1 MYTKILR
8 LIKVELHKIIL
19 RLCDKKD
26 KMKNFTS
33 VYDIDNLQNI
43 IAKALKIKENPL
55 ENPTK
60 GKGKTIGLV
69 FLNSSL
75 RTRLSSQIAAQNLG
89 LNVLVLNAAQEAW
102 NLEFAD
108 GTVMNGDTVEHI
120 KDAIEVLNQYCDI
133 IAVRCFAGMKSKEDD
148 VNESIL
154 SQFLKHAKVPV
165 VSLESATRHPLQS
178 LADCITI
185 TENWPFDK
193 LKINR
198 KPKVVLTWA
207 PHIKPIAQAVGNS
220 FTEWMQK
227 MDVDFVI
234 TNPEGYDLDKNFTK
248 DTPVIHNQD
257 EALEDADFIYVK
269 NWSSFDDYAA
279 MPEVEENWM
288 LTNKKLEQTNSAK
301 VMHCL
306 PVRRN
311 LELSDEVMDGENS
324 IIYQQAKN
332 RIFSAQTVFSEILDE
347 LNL

>member
-1 MYTKILR
+1 MR

-33 VYDIDNLQNI
+33 VYDIDNLQNT

-133 IAVRCFAGMKSKEDD
+133 IAVRCFAGMKSKDDD
-148 VNESIL
+148 VSESIL
-154 SQFLKHAKVPV
+154 SQFLKYAKVPV

-185 TENWPFDK
+185 SENWPFDK
-193 LKINR
+193 LKTDR

-220 FTEWMQK
+220 FTEWMQQ

-248 DTPVIHNQD
+248 ETPVIHNQ
-257 EALEDADFIYVK
+257 EQALKDADFIYVK
-269 NWSSFDDYAA
+269 NWSSFDDYAN
-279 MPEVEENWM
+279 MPKVEGDWM
-288 LTNKKLEQTNSAK
+288 LTNEKLEFTNQAK

-311 LELSDEVMDGENS
+311 LELSDEIMDGENS

-332 RIFSAQTVFSEILDE
+332 RIFSAQAVFSEILDE
-347 LNL
+347 LNKC

>member
-1 MYTKILR
+1 MDIPFVNWKNKNYQM
-8 LIKVELHKIIL
+8 
-19 RLCDKKD
+19 KK
-26 KMKNFTS
+26 FTS
-33 VYDIDNLQNI
+33 VSDVKNLQHI
-43 IAKALKIKENPL
+43 IKKALQIKENPL
-55 ENPTK
+55 SEPEK

-89 LNVLVLNAAQEAW
+89 LNVLTLNAAQEAW

-108 GTVMNGDTVEHI
+108 GAVMNGDTVEHI

-154 SQFLKHAKVPV
+154 SQFEQHTKVPV
-165 VSLESATRHPLQS
+165 ISLESATRHPLQS

-185 TENWPFDK
+185 TENWHFDK
-193 LKINR
+193 LSVNR

-207 PHIKPIAQAVGNS
+207 PHIKPIAHAVGNS
-220 FTEWMQK
+220 FAEWIQE

-234 TNPEGYDLDKNFTK
+234 ANPEGYDLDKNFTK
-248 DTPVIHNQD
+248 DVKIIHNQE
-257 EALEDADFIYVK
+257 EALKDADFIYVK
-269 NWSSFDDYAA
+269 NWSSFDDYAK
-279 MPEVEENWM
+279 MPEVKDNWM
-288 LTNKKLEQTNSAK
+288 LTNEKLENTNQAK

-311 LELSDEVMDGENS
+311 VELSDEVMDGENS

-332 RIFSAQTVFSEILDE
+332 RIFSAQAVFSEILDE
-347 LNL
+347 LNA

>member
-1 MYTKILR
+1 M
-8 LIKVELHKIIL
+8 
-19 RLCDKKD
+19 KK
-26 KMKNFTS
+26 FTS
-33 VYDIDNLQNI
+33 VSDVENLQHI
-43 IAKALKIKENPL
+43 IKKALQIKENPL
-55 ENPTK
+55 SEPEK

-89 LNVLVLNAAQEAW
+89 LNILTLNAAQEAW

-108 GTVMNGDTVEHI
+108 GAVMNGDTVEHI

-133 IAVRCFAGMKSKEDD
+133 IAVRCFAGMKNKEDD

-154 SQFLKHAKVPV
+154 SQFEQHAKVPV
-165 VSLESATRHPLQS
+165 ISLESATRHPLQS

-185 TENWPFDK
+185 TENWHFDK
-193 LKINR
+193 LSINR
-198 KPKVVLTWA
+198 KPKIVLTWA
-207 PHIKPIAQAVGNS
+207 PHIKPIAHAVGNS
-220 FTEWMQK
+220 FAEWMQE
-227 MDVDFVI
+227 MDVDLVI

-248 DTPVIHNQD
+248 DKKVIHNQD
-257 EALEDADFIYVK
+257 EALQDADFIYVK

-279 MPEVEENWM
+279 MPEVKENWM
-288 LTNKKLEQTNSAK
+288 LTNEKLSVTNNAK

-311 LELSDEVMDGENS
+311 VELSDEVMDGENS

-332 RIFSAQTVFSEILDE
+332 RIFSAQAVFSEILDK
-347 LNL
+347 LNS

>member
-1 MYTKILR
+1 M
-8 LIKVELHKIIL
+8 
-19 RLCDKKD
+19 KK
-26 KMKNFTS
+26 FTS
-33 VYDIDNLQNI
+33 VSDVENLQQI
-43 IAKALKIKENPL
+43 IKKALQIKENPL
-55 ENPTK
+55 SEPEK

-89 LNVLVLNAAQEAW
+89 LNVLILNAAQEAW

-108 GTVMNGDTVEHI
+108 GAVMNGDTVEHI

-154 SQFLKHAKVPV
+154 SQFEQHAKVPV
-165 VSLESATRHPLQS
+165 ISLESATRHPLQS

-185 TENWPFDK
+185 TENWHFDK
-193 LKINR
+193 LSVNR

-207 PHIKPIAQAVGNS
+207 PHIKPIAHAVGNS
-220 FTEWMQK
+220 FAEWMQE

-234 TNPEGYDLDKNFTK
+234 ANPEGYDLDKNFTK
-248 DTPVIHNQD
+248 DVKVIHDQE
-257 EALEDADFIYVK
+257 EALKDADFIYVK
-269 NWSSFDDYAA
+269 NWSSFDDYAK
-279 MPEVEENWM
+279 MPEVKDNWM
-288 LTNKKLEQTNSAK
+288 LTNEKLENTNQAK

-311 LELSDEVMDGENS
+311 VELSDEVMDGENS

-332 RIFSAQTVFSEILDE
+332 RIFSAQAVFSEILDE
-347 LNL
+347 LNS

>member
-1 MYTKILR
+1 M
-8 LIKVELHKIIL
+8 
-19 RLCDKKD
+19 KK
-26 KMKNFTS
+26 FTS
-33 VYDIDNLQNI
+33 VSDVENLQEI
-43 IAKALKIKENPL
+43 IKKALQIKENPL
-55 ENPTK
+55 SETEK

-89 LNVLVLNAAQEAW
+89 LNVLTLNAAQEAW

-108 GTVMNGDTVEHI
+108 GAVMNGDTVEHI

-154 SQFLKHAKVPV
+154 SQFEQHAKVPV
-165 VSLESATRHPLQS
+165 ISLESATRHPLQS

-185 TENWPFDK
+185 TENWK
-193 LKINR
+193 EER

-207 PHIKPIAQAVGNS
+207 PHIKPIAHAVGNS
-220 FTEWMQK
+220 FAEWMK
-227 MDVDFVI
+227 EMDVELVI
-234 TNPEGYDLDKNFTK
+234 ANPEGYDLDKNFTK
-248 DTPVIHNQD
+248 DVKVIHNQD
-257 EALEDADFIYVK
+257 EALKDADFIYVK
-269 NWSSFDDYAA
+269 NWSSFDNYAT
-279 MPEVEENWM
+279 MPEVKENWM
-288 LTNKKLEQTNSAK
+288 LTNEKLANTNQGK

-311 LELSDEVMDGENS
+311 VELSDEVMDGENS

-332 RIFSAQTVFSEILDE
+332 RIFSAQAVFSEILDE
-347 LNL
+347 LNS

>member
-1 MYTKILR
+1 M
-8 LIKVELHKIIL
+8 
-19 RLCDKKD
+19 KK
-26 KMKNFTS
+26 FTS
-33 VYDIDNLQNI
+33 VNDIENLQETI
-43 IAKALKIKENPL
+43 KKALSIKENPL
-55 ENPTK
+55 SDNEK

-102 NLEFAD
+102 NLEYAD
-108 GTVMNGDTVEHI
+108 GAVMDGGTVEHI

-154 SQFLKHAKVPV
+154 SQFEKYAKVPV

-185 TENWPFDK
+185 TENWK
-193 LKINR
+193 EER
-198 KPKVVLTWA
+198 KPKVVLTWG
-207 PHIKPIAQAVGNS
+207 PHVKPIAHAVANS
-220 FTEWMQK
+220 FTEWMQE

-234 TNPEGYDLDKNFTK
+234 SNPEGYDLDPNFIKN
-248 DTPVIHNQD
+248 TPVIHNQE
-257 EALEDADFIYVK
+257 EALKDADFIYVK
-269 NWSSFDDYAA
+269 NWSSFEEYAS
-279 MPEVEENWM
+279 MPEVKENWM
-288 LTNKKLEQTNSAK
+288 LTNEKLANTNHAK

-311 LELSDEVMDGENS
+311 VELSDEVMDGENS

-332 RIFSAQTVFSEILDE
+332 RIFSAQTVFSEILS
-347 LNL
+347 NINSK

>member
-1 MYTKILR
+1 M
-8 LIKVELHKIIL
+8 
-19 RLCDKKD
+19 KK
-26 KMKNFTS
+26 FTS
-33 VYDIDNLQNI
+33 VSDVENLQEI
-43 IAKALKIKENPL
+43 IKKALQIKENPHS
-55 ENPTK
+55 ETEK

-89 LNVLVLNAAQEAW
+89 LNVLTLNAAQEAW

-108 GTVMNGDTVEHI
+108 GAVMNGDTVEHI

-154 SQFLKHAKVPV
+154 SQFEQHAKVPV
-165 VSLESATRHPLQS
+165 ISLESATRHPLQS

-185 TENWPFDK
+185 TENWK
-193 LKINR
+193 EER

-220 FTEWMQK
+220 FAEWMQE

-234 TNPEGYDLDKNFTK
+234 ANPEGYDLDKNFTK
-248 DTPVIHNQD
+248 DVKVIHNQD
-257 EALEDADFIYVK
+257 EALKDADFIYVK
-269 NWSSFDDYAA
+269 NWSSFDDYAK
-279 MPEVEENWM
+279 MPEVKENWM
-288 LTNKKLEQTNSAK
+288 LTTQKLENTNAAK

-311 LELSDEVMDGENS
+311 VELSDEVMDGDHS

-332 RIFSAQTVFSEILDE
+332 RIFSAQAVFSEILDE
-347 LNL
+347 INSK

>member
-1 MYTKILR
+1 M
-8 LIKVELHKIIL
+8 
-19 RLCDKKD
+19 KK
-26 KMKNFTS
+26 FTS
-33 VYDIDNLQNI
+33 VSDVKNLQEI
-43 IAKALKIKENPL
+43 IKKALQIKENPL
-55 ENPTK
+55 LEPSK

-89 LNVLVLNAAQEAW
+89 LNILTLNAAQEAW

-108 GTVMNGDTVEHI
+108 GAVMNGDTVEHI

-154 SQFLKHAKVPV
+154 SQFEQHAKVPV
-165 VSLESATRHPLQS
+165 ISLESATRHPLQS

-185 TENWPFDK
+185 TENWK
-193 LKINR
+193 EEH

-207 PHIKPIAQAVGNS
+207 PHIKPIAHAVGNS
-220 FTEWMQK
+220 FAEWMQE
-227 MDVDFVI
+227 MDVELVI
-234 TNPEGYDLDKNFTK
+234 ANPEGYDLDKNFTK
-248 DTPVIHNQD
+248 DIEVIHNQD
-257 EALEDADFIYVK
+257 VALKNADFIYVK
-269 NWSSFDDYAA
+269 NWSSFDDYAT
-279 MPEVEENWM
+279 MPEVKENWM
-288 LTNKKLEQTNSAK
+288 LTNEKLASTNQGK

-311 LELSDEVMDGENS
+311 VELSDEVMDGENS

-332 RIFSAQTVFSEILDE
+332 RIFSAQAVFSEILDG
-347 LNL
+347 LNSK

>member
-1 MYTKILR
+1 
-8 LIKVELHKIIL
+8 
-19 RLCDKKD
+19 
-26 KMKNFTS
+26 MKNFTS
-33 VYDIDNLQNI
+33 LDDIDNLQEI

-55 ENPTK
+55 DNPTK

-198 KPKVVLTWA
+198 KPKIVLTWA

-220 FTEWMQK
+220 FTEWMQH

-248 DTPVIHNQD
+248 DTPVVHNQD
-257 EALEDADFIYVK
+257 EALKDADFIYVK
-269 NWSSFDDYAA
+269 NWSSFDDYAN
-279 MPEVEENWM
+279 MPNVEGDWM
-288 LTNKKLEQTNSAK
+288 LTNEKLEFTNQAK

-311 LELSDEVMDGENS
+311 LELSDEVMDGKNS

-332 RIFSAQTVFSEILDE
+332 RIFSAQAVFSEILDE
-347 LNL
+347 LDKC

>member
-1 MYTKILR
+1 
-8 LIKVELHKIIL
+8 
-19 RLCDKKD
+19 
-26 KMKNFTS
+26 MKNFTS
-33 VYDIDNLQNI
+33 VYDIDNLQHT
-43 IAKALKIKENPL
+43 IAKALKIKKNPL

-89 LNVLVLNAAQEAW
+89 LNVLILNAVQEAW

-154 SQFLKHAKVPV
+154 SQFLKYAKVPV

-185 TENWPFDK
+185 TENWTE
-193 LKINR
+193 NR

-220 FTEWMQK
+220 FTEWMQQ

-248 DTPVIHNQD
+248 DTKVIHNQD
-257 EALEDADFIYVK
+257 EALKDADFIYVK
-269 NWSSFDDYAA
+269 NWSSFEEYAA
-279 MPEVEENWM
+279 MPKVDENWM
-288 LTNKKLEQTNSAK
+288 LTNEKLELTNNAK

-332 RIFSAQTVFSEILDE
+332 RIFSAQAVFSEILDE
-347 LNL
+347 INSKN

>member
-1 MYTKILR
+1 MKKFTAVSD
-8 LIKVELHKIIL
+8 VE
-19 RLCDKKD
+19 
-26 KMKNFTS
+26 
-33 VYDIDNLQNI
+33 NLQEI
-43 IAKALKIKENPL
+43 IKKALEIKANPL
-55 ENPTK
+55 SETEK

-89 LNVLVLNAAQEAW
+89 LNVLTLNAAQEAW

-108 GTVMNGDTVEHI
+108 GAVMNGDTVEHI

-154 SQFLKHAKVPV
+154 SQFEQHAKVPV

-185 TENWPFDK
+185 TENWK
-193 LKINR
+193 KEH

-207 PHIKPIAQAVGNS
+207 PHIKPIAHAVGNS
-220 FTEWMQK
+220 FAEWMQE
-227 MDVDFVI
+227 MDVELVI
-234 TNPEGYDLDKNFTK
+234 TNPEGYDLDPAFTK
-248 DTPVIHNQD
+248 DTKVIHNQE
-257 EALEDADFIYVK
+257 EALKDADFIYVK
-269 NWSSFDDYAA
+269 NWSSFDDYAE
-279 MPEVEENWM
+279 MPEVKEDWM
-288 LTNKKLEQTNSAK
+288 LTNEKLANTNQAK

-311 LELSDEVMDGENS
+311 VELSDEVMDGENS

-332 RIFSAQTVFSEILDE
+332 RIFSAQAVFSEILDE
-347 LNL
+347 LKAE